1 MVELVLTLNDRS
13 GKYAQHAGVVL
24 ASIFSN
30 TQQTVNVHI
39 LYDETLTEENK
50 FKLTQLTEGFNHN
63 IYFYFVSVP
72 EDMVQ
77 ASAQVHKIDH
87 WTVASMYR
95 LLLPNII
102 PAEKVIYLDCDI
114 WVNTDINELW
124 STDLGGHY
132 LGAILDQ
139 GQNLDEYFA
148 SMGLNGAVYFNSGV
162 ILFHLD
168 NIRNKP
174 GWYEEMLNFLR
185 NYPTTTMPDQDVL
198 NSLYASNYLQLD
210 QRFNTFAHEG
220 LDPENKIV
228 HFAGEDNKWW
238 NDQSPA
244 APLYNSFLAMTPWA
258 GAFTPAPAP
267 AAEPQVEAAASQ
279 PPVDTPVPPAPEV
292 QHVESQHAEAR
303 HPETPAPKNTD
314 PLPAVPTTIL
324 PQTPAT
330 PVKRK
335 RRRSLRLR
343 LRPRLRKKRG
353 TRVRYRSLR
362 RARRVTRQSLSNR
375 QPLSRRKT
383 LQYAVRKVP
392 VVRKKIVYVIRK
404 APLKKSTR
412 YLKRS
417 S

>member
-50 FKLTQLTEGFNHN
+50 LKLTQLTEGFNHN

-72 EDMVQ
+72 EDMIQ

-114 WVNTDINELW
+114 WVNLDINELW

-139 GQNLDEYFA
+139 GQNLDEYFV

-185 NYPTTTMPDQDVL
+185 NYPMTTMPDQDVL

-210 QRFNTFAHEG
+210 QRFNTFAHQG

-238 NDQSPA
+238 DEQSPA

-267 AAEPQVEAAASQ
+267 TVEPQEDAVASQ
-279 PPVDTPVPPAPEV
+279 PPVNTPEPPAPEIQHLET
-292 QHVESQHAEAR
+292 QHVEAPHTEAR
-303 HPETPAPKNTD
+303 HPENPAPESTD
-314 PLPAVPTTIL
+314 PLPVVPVTFQ
-324 PQTPAT
+324 PQIPVA

-335 RRRSLRLR
+335 RRRSLRVR
-343 LRPRLRKKRG
+343 LRPRLRKKRE

-362 RARRVTRQSLSNR
+362 KVRRRVHR

-392 VVRKKIVYVIRK
+392 VVRKKTVYVIRK

>member
-24 ASIFSN
+24 ASVFSN

-39 LYDETLTEENK
+39 LYDETLSEDSK
-50 FKLTQLTEGFNHN
+50 LRLTQLTEGFNHN

-102 PAEKVIYLDCDI
+102 PAEKVIYLDCDV
-114 WVNTDINELW
+114 WVNMDINELW

-139 GQNLDEYFA
+139 GQNLDEYFV
-148 SMGLNGAVYFNSGV
+148 SMGLNGSVYFNSGV

-185 NYPTTTMPDQDVL
+185 NYPLTTMPDQDVL

-210 QRFNTFAHEG
+210 QRFNTFAHQG

-238 NDQSPA
+238 DEQSPA

-258 GAFTPAPAP
+258 GAFTPAPA
-267 AAEPQVEAAASQ
+267 AEPQEEAAASQ
-279 PPVDTPVPPAPEV
+279 PPVEMPEPPAPEIQNVEV
-292 QHVESQHAEAR
+292 QHEEVQH
-303 HPETPAPKNTD
+303 HPETPVPESMD
-314 PLPAVPTTIL
+314 PPPAIPATIL
-324 PQTPAT
+324 PQAPVA

-343 LRPRLRKKRG
+343 LRPRLRKKRAARG
-353 TRVRYRSLR
+353 RYRTLRRVR
-362 RARRVTRQSLSNR
+362 RVSR
-375 QPLSRRKT
+375 QPLSRRKR

-392 VVRKKIVYVIRK
+392 VTRKKTVYVIRK

-412 YLKRS
+412 LLKRS